1 MAGREEP
8 TGTAAP
14 SKRPDIDVPP
24 GLHVVA
30 TPIGNLGDMT
40 LRAIAVLQKAD
51 VIACEDTRVTARLRA
66 AFGIATPMVAYHEH
80 NAARMRPILIERLE
94 RGETVALVSD
104 AGTPLISDP
113 GYRLVRAAQEAGIDV
128 IAAPGPSAVLAALAV
143 AGLPTDRFM
152 FAGFLP
158 PKTTARRA
166 ALAALGAVDAT
177 LVLFEAP
184 HRLAASLADM
194 ADMLGAR
201 EAAICRELTKRHEEI
216 RRGTLDAL
224 AEGCASADAPRGE
237 IVVVIAPPP
246 ARRDEQPADD
256 ATLDAMLREALARLG
271 TRDAATEVAARTGL
285 KRRDLYARAL
295 ALSRGAAPGDAD
307 GDPR

>member
-1 MAGREEP
+1 MAGPQEP
-8 TGTAAP
+8 TSPAAS
-14 SKRPDIDVPP
+14 SKRPDIDVPA

-66 AFGIATPMVAYHEH
+66 AFAIATPMVAYHEH
-80 NAARMRPILIERLE
+80 NAARMRPILIERLK

-104 AGTPLISDP
+104 AGTPLVSDP
-113 GYRLVRAAQEAGIDV
+113 GYRLVQAAQEAGVNV
-128 IAAPGPSAVLAALAV
+128 IAAPGPSAVLAALVV
-143 AGLPTDRFM
+143 AGLPTDRFL

-158 PKTTARRA
+158 AKSAARRA
-166 ALAALGAVDAT
+166 ALAGLAAVDAT

-184 HRLAASLADM
+184 HRLAGSLADM
-194 ADMLGAR
+194 ADLLGAR
-201 EAAICRELTKRHEEI
+201 PAAICRELTKRHEEI

-224 AEGCASADAPRGE
+224 AAAYAGADAPRGE
-237 IVVVIAPPP
+237 IVVVIAPPA
-246 ARRDEQPADD
+246 ARHGEEPPDD
-256 ATLDAMLREALARLG
+256 ATLDAMLRTALARLS
-271 TRDAATEVAARTGL
+271 TRDAAAEVAARTGL

-295 ALSRGAAPGDAD
+295 IIAREAAD
-307 GDPR
+307 GDPE